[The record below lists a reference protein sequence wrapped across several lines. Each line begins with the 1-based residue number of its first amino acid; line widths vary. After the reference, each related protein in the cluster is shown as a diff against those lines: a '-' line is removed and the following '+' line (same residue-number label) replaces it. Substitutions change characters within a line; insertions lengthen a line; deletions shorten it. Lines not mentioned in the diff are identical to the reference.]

1 MMHQR
6 RLGNTDLVVSE
17 IALGTVELGLD
28 YGIATK
34 GDHFRPSKSDA
45 ARLLNET
52 LDLGINFIDTARAY
66 GTSEEV
72 IGEALKHRRKDYLL
86 ATKIGAFQ
94 IAGMDAQ
101 AVASHIEK
109 SVETSLKLLQ
119 TDYIDLLM
127 LHSAPI
133 EMIQQMD
140 LLRGAIDRLH
150 RNGSIRYFGASVYE
164 EAGAAAVACGD
175 FQCLQIGYSVLD
187 RRPEQAVLPQAE
199 DKGVGVV
206 ARSVLLKGVITPRYR
221 DLPDDLASLKSA
233 VTKLESLAHQAGM
246 SLPELAFRYV
256 LSSNVVALCGT
267 ARTDEI
273 QSAVEYANRGPLARD
288 LLAQIR
294 QIEVAEPSLLNPGNW
309 RVSEVA

>member
-1 MMHQR
+1 MKQR

-34 GDHFRPSKSDA
+34 GEHIRPSKSDA
-45 ARLLNET
+45 SRLLNET
-52 LDLGINFIDTARAY
+52 LDLGIDFIDTARAY
-66 GTSEEV
+66 GTSEEI
-72 IGEALKHRRKDYLL
+72 IGDALKHRRKEYLL

-94 IAGMDAQ
+94 IIGMDAH
-101 AVASHIEK
+101 AVANHIEK
-109 SVETSLKLLQ
+109 SVETSLKFLQ

-127 LHSAPI
+127 LHSSPLEI
-133 EMIQQMD
+133 IQRTDM
-140 LLRGAIDRLH
+140 LRGTIDRL
-150 RNGSIRYFGASVYE
+150 RQNGSIRYFGASVYE
-164 EAGAAAVACGD
+164 EVGVPVLECGD
-175 FQCLQIGYSVLD
+175 FECLQIGYSVLD
-187 RRPEQAVLPQAE
+187 RRPEAEILPRAE

-221 DLPDDLASLKSA
+221 DLPNDLSSLKSA
-233 VTKLESLAHQAGM
+233 ASKLEKLAHDAGM

-273 QSAVEYANRGPLARD
+273 RSAVEYANRGPLTSD
-288 LLAQIR
+288 LLTQIR
-294 QIEVAEPSLLNPGNW
+294 QIEVEDPRLLNPGHW
-309 RVSEVA
+309 HVSEVA

>member
-1 MMHQR
+1 MKQR
-6 RLGNTDLVVSE
+6 RLGNTNLVVSE

-28 YGIATK
+28 YGITTK

-94 IAGMDAQ
+94 IAGMDVQ
-101 AVASHIEK
+101 AVSRHIEK
-109 SVETSLKLLQ
+109 SVETSLTLLQ
-119 TDYIDLLM
+119 TDYVDLLM

-133 EMIQQMD
+133 EIIQRMEMIQ
-140 LLRGAIDRLH
+140 GAIDRL
-150 RNGSIRYFGASVYE
+150 RQNGSIRCFGASVYE
-164 EAGAAAVACGD
+164 EVGIPVLERD
-175 FQCLQIGYSVLD
+175 DVECLQIGYSVLD
-187 RRPEQAVLPQAE
+187 RRPEEAILPRAE

-256 LSSNVVALCGT
+256 LSSSVVALCGT

-273 QSAVEYANRGPLARD
+273 QSAVEYANRGPLASD